1 MIYGQDK
8 HKKSPSSISLGFY
21 QCRKKGIIR
30 DCKCESN
37 WMQLSNS
44 ILHFLFNPREGK
56 NKIREMGKIGGRRSE
71 SCHGRH
77 CSTKVGLAFGNNKK
91 KYESDAH
98 SRFLMLLQ
106 CCTYETLQPVK

>member
-56 NKIREMGKIGGRRSE
+56 TKSE
-71 SCHGRH
+71 RWEKLGEEGVKAVMESIAVQKLVWP
-77 CSTKVGLAFGNNKK
+77 SATTKKNMKVTHTVDF
-91 KYESDAH
+91 
-98 SRFLMLLQ
+98 
-106 CCTYETLQPVK
+106 

>member
-44 ILHFLFNPREGK
+44 ILHFFIQPQGREKQNQRDGK
-56 NKIREMGKIGGRRSE
+56 NWGEEGVKAVMEGIAVQKLVWPSATTKKI
-71 SCHGRH
+71 
-77 CSTKVGLAFGNNKK
+77 
-91 KYESDAH
+91 
-98 SRFLMLLQ
+98 
-106 CCTYETLQPVK
+106 